1 MKSKG
6 ESYMKKSSKIII
18 VLLILTMALTL
29 FQLPQTDVHAQSDLP
44 TLAQG
49 RLQDAV
55 VLYIGSSEAYVNNS
69 KSQIDASNPEVTAIS
84 KNNRTLI
91 PVRFVAE
98 SLGAKVDW
106 EEKSSTVTMTFK
118 GKILKLVLGSNKLQD
133 KNTEYALEAP
143 AEKINN
149 RTYIPLRAVTEA
161 FGKKVFY
168 DRGLIIISSKDKIF
182 DTFKEKG
189 LVDEV
194 IAKVNNLPVVGSKEK
209 LEKLLSFSKNEGGN
223 NYYVTGLADVKGDT
237 VKSVQSANM
246 ENAKAKEYQPEAG
259 AGDYSKTNVQVDGV
273 DEADVVKTDG
283 KYIYQ
288 VKKEKLV
295 VAEVYPAESMKVVAQ
310 LDFTDKSLTPS
321 EIYVDGNH
329 LVVIGQ
335 STDKP
340 IYRAQGNAKIAIMP
354 QRITNTFTKAIVYD
368 ITNKEDIKQ
377 LRELEIEGNYLSS
390 RKIGSSLYLVTNKNI
405 NYYYIQN
412 EKEELTPAYMDSIAG
427 NQLKYIDYNRIR
439 YFPGCQLSNYLVIAG
454 INLDNSE
461 EKANVYSYLGSG
473 QNIYASENNLYV
485 AVTKYEYNRPMLKN
499 SAKSIIAPVE
509 GESTLVYKFSI
520 NDSKITY
527 LCKGEVPGRILNQ
540 FSMDESNGYFRIA
553 TTKGQTWGS
562 LGDTSKNNIY
572 ILNDTM
578 NIAGKL
584 EDLAPGERI
593 YSVRFMGEK
602 AYVVTF
608 KQVDPLFVIDL
619 TPEQPKVLGALKIP
633 GYSDYLQPYDENHI
647 IGFGK
652 DTTELKDGNAVLMQG
667 MKMALFDVT
676 DVSRPKELFKEVI
689 GDRGTDSEL
698 LRNHKALLFS
708 KEKNLLAFPV
718 TVVENKSDNSNT
730 TFQGAYIYNID
741 LQKGFTLRKKVTHI
755 TDEEYLKAGY
765 YWYNSES
772 NIQRILYI
780 KDVLYTLSE
789 SMIKAFEIKDLKEIN
804 TLIIK

>member
-1 MKSKG
+1 
-6 ESYMKKSSKIII
+6 MKKSLKIITI
-18 VLLILTMALTL
+18 LVILTMALAL

-55 VLYIGSSEAYVNNS
+55 VLYVGSSEAYVNNS
-69 KSQIDASNPEVTAIS
+69 KAQIDASNPEVTAIS

-98 SLGAKVDW
+98 SLGAKVAW

-118 GKILKLVLGSNKLQD
+118 GKILKLVLGSDKMQD
-133 KNTEYALEAP
+133 KNKKYILEAP

-168 DRGLIIISSKDKIF
+168 DRGLIIISNKDKIF
-182 DTFKEKG
+182 DISKEKG
-189 LVDEV
+189 LVDQV

-209 LEKLLSFSKNEGGN
+209 LEELLASAKKDRGNIYYATNEAAM
-223 NYYVTGLADVKGDT
+223 TMDA
-237 VKSVQSANM
+237 VKSAQPTNM
-246 ENAKAKEYQPEAG
+246 ENNKAKESSSEAG
-259 AGDYSKTNVQVDGV
+259 AGDYSKTNAQVDGV

-288 VKKEKLV
+288 VNKEKLV
-295 VAEVYPAESMKVVAQ
+295 VAEVYPAETMKVVAQ
-310 LDFTDKSLTPS
+310 LDFTDKKLTPS
-321 EIYVDGNH
+321 EIYIDGNH

-335 STDKP
+335 SNENNSFYGYQENMKMS
-340 IYRAQGNAKIAIMP
+340 IMP
-354 QRITNTFTKAIVYD
+354 KRSTSTFTKAIVYD
-368 ITNKEDIKQ
+368 VTNKEDIKQ

-390 RKIGSSLYLVTNKNI
+390 RKIGSSLYLVTNKYI

-412 EKEELTPAYMDSIAG
+412 EKENLIPTYMDSIAD
-427 NQLKYIDYNRIR
+427 NQLKCIDYNQIR
-439 YFPGCQLSNYLVIAG
+439 YLPGCELSNYLVIAG

-485 AVTKYEYNRPMLKN
+485 AVTRYEYNRPMLE
-499 SAKSIIAPVE
+499 SGAKSKIAPAE
-509 GESTLVYKFSI
+509 GESTLVYKFSL
-520 NDSKITY
+520 NDSKVTY

-540 FSMDESNGYFRIA
+540 FSMDESGGYFRIA

-562 LGDTSKNNIY
+562 WGSTSKNNIY

-578 NIAGKL
+578 NITGKL

-633 GYSDYLQPYDENHI
+633 GYSDYLHPYDENHI

-652 DTTELKDGNAVLMQG
+652 DTTESKDGNSVLMQG

-676 DVSRPKELFKEVI
+676 DVTKPKEQFKEVI

-708 KEKNLLAFPV
+708 KEKNILAFPV
-718 TVVENKSDNSNT
+718 TVVEDNNDNSKM
-730 TFQGAYIYNID
+730 TFQGAYIYSIN
-741 LQKGFTLRKKVTHI
+741 LLKGFELRKKVTHI

-765 YWYNSES
+765 YWYNSEN
-772 NIQRILYI
+772 NIERILYI
-780 KDVLYTLSE
+780 KDSLYTLSE
-789 SMIKAFEIKDLKEIN
+789 SMIKAFDIKELKEIN
-804 TLIIK
+804 TLKIK